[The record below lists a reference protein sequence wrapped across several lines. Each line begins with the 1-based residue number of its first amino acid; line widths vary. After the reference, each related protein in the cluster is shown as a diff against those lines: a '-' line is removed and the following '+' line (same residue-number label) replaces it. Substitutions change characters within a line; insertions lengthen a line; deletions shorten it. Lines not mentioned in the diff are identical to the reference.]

1 MILRSELRNI
11 GSQSL
16 DLSGL
21 SFSTGI
27 LFNFEGSLVTSL
39 DPGAFV
45 IVVRSLDAFRLRY
58 GLSFDPLLAG
68 QYTAGLSN
76 GGERL
81 TLESSGVVIR
91 DFSYDDSNPW
101 PACADGDGISLVLV
115 NATGN
120 PDHALASSWTGSA
133 QIGGLPGGQ
142 PRPLSYA
149 EWQSYVF
156 APGQAS
162 GPSDDPDGDGLPNL
176 IEFYLGSLPEKN
188 DAGAHAPQPSFF
200 EDGGEEYL
208 TLTFSA
214 VSNQSSLQGLVE
226 VSNDLE
232 IWSSASGEIGEV
244 LPAAVND
251 NGTITRTFRV
261 PNPVAS
267 IGKQFIRLRVFQN

>member
-1 MILRSELRNI
+1 M
-11 GSQSL
+11 
-16 DLSGL
+16 
-21 SFSTGI
+21 
-27 LFNFEGSLVTSL
+27 
-39 DPGAFV
+39 

-91 DFSYDDSNPW
+91 DFSYDDSDPW

-133 QIGGLPGGQ
+133 QIGGLPG
-142 PRPLSYA
+142 
-149 EWQSYVF
+149 
-156 APGQAS
+156 
-162 GPSDDPDGDGLPNL
+162 
-176 IEFYLGSLPEKN
+176 
-188 DAGAHAPQPSFF
+188 AHAPQPSFF

-214 VSNQSSLQGLVE
+214 VSNQSSSQGLVE

-232 IWSSASGEIGEV
+232 IWSSASGEIGGV

-261 PNPVAS
+261 SNPVAS
-267 IGKQFIRLRVFQN
+267 IGKQFIRLRIFQN